1 MEEKKSGFVTI
12 VGKTNSGKSTLINT
26 IIDQKI
32 AIATHRKNTTRNQ
45 IRGIYTKDNLQIVFI
60 DTPGFLNK
68 DKNTKLDIEMKK
80 RIIQSLSGV
89 DIILFLIPFWE
100 KLDKDYLEK
109 ISLLNSK
116 KNQIS
121 SKKYCL
127 ISKIDL
133 IKKSKNNNL
142 YELVQSISQLDF
154 FDKIIPISSLKGYNI
169 DLLLDEIKKDL
180 TDNIFYYDSK
190 DQTGINDEFYISEI
204 IREKVLLFLN
214 NEVPHNIFVKTITLE
229 RKKDLILIEAEIIV
243 NRDSLKKIVI
253 GRNGQK
259 LKQIGEKARKNLEKY
274 FKNEKIYLNLIV
286 KVKKNWQNKESII
299 KDI

>member
-26 IIDQKI
+26 IIDQKV

-45 IRGIYTKDNLQIVFI
+45 IRGIYNKDNLQIVFI

-68 DKNTKLDIEMKK
+68 DKNTKLDLEMKK
-80 RIIQSLSGV
+80 RIIESLAEV
-89 DIILFLIPFWE
+89 DVILFLIPFWE
-100 KLDKDYLEK
+100 ELDKIYLEQ

-116 KNQIS
+116 KTSIS

-133 IKKSKNNNL
+133 VKKSKDNNL

-154 FDKIIPISSLKGYNI
+154 FDKIIPISSLKRYNI
-169 DLLLDEIKKDL
+169 DLLLEEIKKDL
-180 TDNIFYYDSK
+180 TDNVFYYGQDDLTAIS
-190 DQTGINDEFYISEI
+190 DEFYISEI

-229 RKKDLILIEAEIIV
+229 RKKDLIKIEAEIIV

-253 GRNGQK
+253 GKDGQK
-259 LKQIGEKARKNLEKY
+259 LRQIGEKARKDLEKY
-274 FKNEKIYLNLIV
+274 FKNEKIYLNLFV